1 MKSLLL
7 GLLLAFGTLCSV
19 EAIEP
24 LPAAKANYHG
34 AALHVLSVE
43 GQNVQVLAPK
53 SARRG
58 RPWIL
63 AASLY
68 NLESAP
74 VAFMGR
80 TQLELVKDGFHVVV
94 APLGNTFGAP
104 KAIAKWDP
112 VYRELTEK
120 YGFHAKVSLMGLSR
134 EGLSIARWAAL
145 HPGKA
150 ACLYM
155 DKAVCDFKS
164 WPGGKLGSS
173 KGSPKDWENLLPLYG
188 FANES
193 EALAYSE
200 NPIDLAP
207 KLAADGVAIV
217 YVGGAKDDA
226 VPVSENGARMQAA
239 YEKAGGMFKMI
250 LRETEGHHPHGLEDP
265 APVVNFLHYWAF
277 GNPEPHLPISRI
289 RTASQAAD

>member
-1 MKSLLL
+1 MKTLLL
-7 GLLLAFGTLCSV
+7 GLLIAFGSLCP
-19 EAIEP
+19 AWAMEP
-24 LPAAKANYHG
+24 LPAARADYHG
-34 AALHVLSVE
+34 ASLHALSVE
-43 GQNVQVLAPK
+43 GQSVQILAPK
-53 SARRG
+53 SARTG

-63 AASLY
+63 ASSLY

-74 VAFMGR
+74 VGFMGR

-94 APLGNTFGAP
+94 LPLGNTFGAP
-104 KAIAKWDP
+104 KAIAKWDA
-112 VYRELTEK
+112 VYRTMTET
-120 YGFHAKVSLMGLSR
+120 YGFHEKVSLMGLSR

-145 HPGKA
+145 HPGKV

-164 WPGGKLGSS
+164 WPGGKLGLG

-200 NPIDLAP
+200 NPVDLAP

-217 YVGGAKDDA
+217 YVAGGKDEA
-226 VPVSENGARMQAA
+226 VPVRENGARMQAA
-239 YEKAGGMFKMI
+239 YEKAGGVFKMI
-250 LRETEGHHPHGLEDP
+250 LREDEGHHPHGLEDP
-265 APVVNFLHYWAF
+265 TPVVDFLRSRAS
-277 GNPEPHLPISRI
+277 GNP
-289 RTASQAAD
+289 